1 MGYITPESETV
12 DQVAWTL
19 FSFKKNLIKRVES
32 PNGEMF
38 GGMYFADSI
47 GSGIVSSTHRFNLEV
62 SQTYSGAYRE
72 LLVLLDRRYEK
83 NRDRDSS
90 VVTAELSGTYTLPE
104 LKPELPD
111 AQPKPGT
118 FPQV

>member
-1 MGYITPESETV
+1 MGYITPESETA

-19 FSFKKNLIKRVES
+19 LSFKNNLIKRVDS

-47 GSGIVSSTHRFNLEV
+47 GSDILAATHRFNLEA
-62 SQTYSGAYRE
+62 SQTYSAAYRE
-72 LLVLLDRRYEK
+72 LLVLLDRRYGK
-83 NRDRDSS
+83 NRDRDSK
-90 VVTAELSGTYTLPE
+90 VVTAELSGTYTLSD

-118 FPQV
+118 LPQV